1 MGISAATV
9 ESAIARMQK
18 HMEELG
24 PALERLRQK
33 VNKEIEKQP
42 WPVSATY
49 RWAWDKLIN
58 LVQKIR
64 EKVAEML
71 ANSRVPF
78 IFDEHED
85 RWLKIGGDAVEA
97 SSTIQDSVNK
107 NGKRVWGG
115 RAGGAYQEGVKQQPV
130 AMDAIVDKANTIAEA
145 CTSVRN
151 AGYVFYIGMA
161 AAVVAAVVAIATAGA
176 VAPAIAALIAAI
188 VAIAVAVTT
197 LLLET
202 NAAAKSLSGN
212 LGPGRAFPGNAW
224 PPATT
229 T

>member
-115 RAGGAYQEGVKQQPV
+115 LAGGAYQEGVKQQPV

-188 VAIAVAVTT
+188 VAIAVAVGWR
-197 LLLET
+197 
-202 NAAAKSLSGN
+202 SSVPPIPRPRRG
-212 LGPGRAFPGNAW
+212 LGASRSRRTWRSVTKPRA
-224 PPATT
+224 
-229 T
+229 

>member
-85 RWLKIGGDAVEA
+85 RWLKID
-97 SSTIQDSVNK
+97 
-107 NGKRVWGG
+107 
-115 RAGGAYQEGVKQQPV
+115 
-130 AMDAIVDKANTIAEA
+130 
-145 CTSVRN
+145 
-151 AGYVFYIGMA
+151 
-161 AAVVAAVVAIATAGA
+161 
-176 VAPAIAALIAAI
+176 
-188 VAIAVAVTT
+188 
-197 LLLET
+197 
-202 NAAAKSLSGN
+202 
-212 LGPGRAFPGNAW
+212 
-224 PPATT
+224 
-229 T
+229 